1 VLLAQDPLKDVQ
13 DDGDTYNCK
22 GIDATGAGTGG
33 ATGAGGACTTGA
45 GGGGGGA
52 CTTGAGGGGGGACTT
67 GGGGGATGVGAEAQ
81 RAALE
86 SAETGVQFVGLG
98 GGYPA
103 APIPSIM
110 TYLIPPFVTTSPTLY
125 TLPLSYGAEPH
136 RSAEGRGLQ
145 FVGLGGGYPAAPIP
159 SFMI

>member
-1 VLLAQDPLKDVQ
+1 MLCISSIDFHSPTGMLKLYSLKF
-13 DDGDTYNCK
+13 GLPKTL
-22 GIDATGAGTGG
+22 TRSPHAGCPCPGRLWFHSTQL
-33 ATGAGGACTTGA
+33 
-45 GGGGGGA
+45 
-52 CTTGAGGGGGGACTT
+52 
-67 GGGGGATGVGAEAQ
+67 GAEHTEAVAAAGQ
-81 RAALE
+81 RAVLE
-86 SAETGVQFVGLG
+86 SADRGVQLVGLG

-125 TLPLSYGAEPH
+125 TFPLSYGRGLH
-136 RSAEGRGLQ
+136 RFAEGKGLQ

>member
-1 VLLAQDPLKDVQ
+1 MLLAQDPLKDVQ

-22 GIDATGAGTGG
+22 GADATGAG
-33 ATGAGGACTTGA
+33 ATGGGACTTGA
-45 GGGGGGA
+45 GGATGAGGGA
-52 CTTGAGGGGGGACTT
+52 CTTGAGGG
-67 GGGGGATGVGAEAQ
+67 ATGTEAQ
-81 RAALE
+81 RAVLE
-86 SAETGVQFVGLG
+86 SADRGVQLVGLG

-103 APIPSIM
+103 APMPSIM

-125 TLPLSYGAEPH
+125 TLPLSYGAGLH
-136 RSAEGRGLQ
+136 RPAEGRGLQ